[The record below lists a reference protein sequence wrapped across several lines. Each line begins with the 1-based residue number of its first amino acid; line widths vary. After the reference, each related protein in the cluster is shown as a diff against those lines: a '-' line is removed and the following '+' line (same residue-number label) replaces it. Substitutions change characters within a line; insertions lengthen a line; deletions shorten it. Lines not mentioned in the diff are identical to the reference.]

1 MPDPRIV
8 VLASGAGTLL
18 QALLDSEIRRL
29 IVAVGSDQ
37 PEAPA
42 LARARAA
49 DVPTFVVPM
58 AEDREVW
65 NRDVVEHL
73 QAHEG
78 NLVVTAGFMRVLGGP
93 VIEAFE
99 NRIINSHPALLPS
112 FPGAHAVRDA
122 VESGV
127 KVTGCTI
134 HIVDEGVDTGPIIA
148 QCPVP
153 VDDGDTVESLHE
165 RIKEQERILLVD
177 VLGRIVREGV
187 SVHGRTVEFG

>member
-1 MPDPRIV
+1 MPNPRIV

-18 QALLDSEIRRL
+18 QALLDSEIRML

-49 DVPTFVVPM
+49 DVPTFAVPM

-65 NRDVVEHL
+65 NRDVVKHL
-73 QAHEG
+73 QALETD
-78 NLVVTAGFMRVLGGP
+78 LVVTAGFMRVLGGP

-122 VESGV
+122 IESGV

-134 HIVDEGVDTGPIIA
+134 HIIDEGVDTGPIIA
-148 QCPVP
+148 QCPVA
-153 VDDGDTVESLHE
+153 VRDGDTVESLHK
-165 RIKEQERILLVD
+165 RIKEHERTLLVD

-187 SVHGRTVEFG
+187 SIDGRTVEFG

>member
-1 MPDPRIV
+1 MLDPRIV

-18 QALLDSEIRRL
+18 QALLDSEIRML

-65 NRDVVEHL
+65 NRDVVEYL
-73 QAHEG
+73 QAHEAD
-78 NLVVTAGFMRVLGGP
+78 LVVTAGFMRVLGGP

-112 FPGAHAVRDA
+112 FPGAHAVRDS

-148 QCPVP
+148 QSPVT
-153 VDDGDTVESLHE
+153 VRDGDTVESLHE
-165 RIKEQERILLVD
+165 RIKEHERTLLVD

-187 SVHGRTVEFG
+187 SVDGRTVAFG

>member
-1 MPDPRIV
+1 VPDPRIV

-18 QALLDSEIRRL
+18 QALLDSEIRML

-65 NRDVVEHL
+65 NRDVVKHL
-73 QAHEG
+73 QALETD
-78 NLVVTAGFMRVLGGP
+78 LVVTAGFMRVLGGP

-122 VESGV
+122 IESGV

-134 HIVDEGVDTGPIIA
+134 HIIDEGLDTGPIIA
-148 QCPVP
+148 QCPVA
-153 VDDGDTVESLHE
+153 VRDGDTVESLHK
-165 RIKEQERILLVD
+165 RIKEHERTLLVD

-187 SVHGRTVEFG
+187 SIDGRTVEFG

>member
-18 QALLDSEIRRL
+18 QALLDSEIRWL

-58 AEDREVW
+58 AEDREAW
-65 NRDVVEHL
+65 NRDLVEHL
-73 QAHEG
+73 QAHETD
-78 NLVVTAGFMRVLGGP
+78 LVVTAGFMRVLGGP
-93 VIEAFE
+93 VIKAFE

-122 VESGV
+122 VETGV

-134 HIVDEGVDTGPIIA
+134 HIINEGVDTGPIVA
-148 QCPVP
+148 QCPVA
-153 VDDGDTVESLHE
+153 VEDGDTVESLHE
-165 RIKEQERILLVD
+165 RIKERERTLLVD
-177 VLGRIVREGV
+177 VLDRIVREGV

>member
-134 HIVDEGVDTGPIIA
+134 HIIDDGVDTGPIIA

-187 SVHGRTVEFG
+187 SVHGRTVAFG

>member
-1 MPDPRIV
+1 VPDPRIV

-65 NRDVVEHL
+65 NRDVVEYL
-73 QAHEG
+73 QAHEAD
-78 NLVVTAGFMRVLGGP
+78 LVVTAGFMRVLGGP

-112 FPGAHAVRDA
+112 FPGAHAVRDS

-148 QCPVP
+148 QSPVT
-153 VDDGDTVESLHE
+153 VRDGDTVESLHE
-165 RIKEQERILLVD
+165 RIKEHERTLLVD

-187 SVHGRTVEFG
+187 SVDGRTVAFG

>member
-73 QAHEG
+73 QAHEAD
-78 NLVVTAGFMRVLGGP
+78 LVVTAGFMRVLGGP

-148 QCPVP
+148 QCPVTI
-153 VDDGDTVESLHE
+153 DDGDTVEALHE
-165 RIKEQERILLVD
+165 RIKEHERTLLVD

-187 SVHGRTVEFG
+187 SVDGRTVAFG

>member
-1 MPDPRIV
+1 VPDPRIV

-18 QALLDSEIRRL
+18 QALLDSGIRKS

-65 NRDVVEHL
+65 NRDVVEYL
-73 QAHEG
+73 QAHEAD
-78 NLVVTAGFMRVLGGP
+78 LVVTAGFMRVLGGP

-112 FPGAHAVRDA
+112 FPGAHAVRDS

-148 QCPVP
+148 QSPVS
-153 VDDGDTVESLHE
+153 VRDGDTVESLHE
-165 RIKEQERILLVD
+165 RIKEHERTLLVD

-187 SVHGRTVEFG
+187 SVDGRTVAFG

>member
-1 MPDPRIV
+1 MPDSRIV

-37 PEAPA
+37 PKAPA

-49 DVPTFVVPM
+49 GVPTFVVPM
-58 AEDREVW
+58 AEDREGW
-65 NRDVVEHL
+65 NTDLVEHL
-73 QAHEG
+73 QAHEAD
-78 NLVVTAGFMRVLGGP
+78 LVVTAGFMRVLGGP

-99 NRIINSHPALLPS
+99 NRVINSHPALLPS
-112 FPGAHAVRDA
+112 CPGAHAVRDA

-134 HIVDEGVDTGPIIA
+134 HIIDDGVDTGPIIA

-165 RIKEQERILLVD
+165 RIKEHERTLLVD
-177 VLGRIVREGV
+177 VLGRVVREGV
-187 SVHGRTVEFG
+187 SVRGRTVAFG

>member
-18 QALLDSEIRRL
+18 QALLDSEIRML

-65 NRDVVEHL
+65 NRDVVKHL
-73 QAHEG
+73 QALETD
-78 NLVVTAGFMRVLGGP
+78 LVVTAGFMRVLGGP

-122 VESGV
+122 IESGV

-134 HIVDEGVDTGPIIA
+134 HIIDEGVDTGPIIA
-148 QCPVP
+148 QCPVA
-153 VDDGDTVESLHE
+153 VRDGDTVESLHK
-165 RIKEQERILLVD
+165 RIKEHERTLLVD

-187 SVHGRTVEFG
+187 SVDGRTVAFG

>member
-1 MPDPRIV
+1 MPDSRIV

-37 PEAPA
+37 PKAPA

-49 DVPTFVVPM
+49 GVPTFVVPM
-58 AEDREVW
+58 AEDREGW
-65 NRDVVEHL
+65 NTDLVEHL
-73 QAHEG
+73 QAHEAD
-78 NLVVTAGFMRVLGGP
+78 LVVTAGFMRVLGGP

-99 NRIINSHPALLPS
+99 NRVINSHPALLPS

-134 HIVDEGVDTGPIIA
+134 HIIDDGVDTGPIIA

-165 RIKEQERILLVD
+165 RIKEHERTLLVD
-177 VLGRIVREGV
+177 VLGRVVREGV
-187 SVHGRTVEFG
+187 SVHRRTVAFG

>member
-49 DVPTFVVPM
+49 DVPTFAVPM
-58 AEDREVW
+58 TDDREVW

-73 QAHEG
+73 QTHEA
-78 NLVVTAGFMRVLGGP
+78 NLVVTAGFMRILGGP

-134 HIVDEGVDTGPIIA
+134 HIINEGVDTGPIVA
-148 QCPVP
+148 QCPVA
-153 VDDGDTVESLHE
+153 VEDGDTVESLHE
-165 RIKEQERILLVD
+165 RIKERERTLLVD
-177 VLGRIVREGV
+177 VLDRIVREGV

>member
-1 MPDPRIV
+1 MPDSRIV

-37 PEAPA
+37 PKAPA

-49 DVPTFVVPM
+49 GVPTFVVPM
-58 AEDREVW
+58 AEDREGW
-65 NRDVVEHL
+65 NTDLVEHL
-73 QAHEG
+73 QAHEAD
-78 NLVVTAGFMRVLGGP
+78 LVVTAGFMRVLGGP

-99 NRIINSHPALLPS
+99 NRVINSHPALLPS

-134 HIVDEGVDTGPIIA
+134 HIIDDGVDTGPIIA

-165 RIKEQERILLVD
+165 RIKEHERTLLVD
-177 VLGRIVREGV
+177 VLGRVVREGV
-187 SVHGRTVEFG
+187 SVHGRTVAFG

>member
-58 AEDREVW
+58 TDDREVW

-73 QAHEG
+73 QTHEA
-78 NLVVTAGFMRVLGGP
+78 NLVVTAGFMRILGGP

-134 HIVDEGVDTGPIIA
+134 HIINEGVDTGPIVA
-148 QCPVP
+148 QCPVA
-153 VDDGDTVESLHE
+153 VEDGDTVESLHE
-165 RIKEQERILLVD
+165 RIKERERTLLVD
-177 VLGRIVREGV
+177 VLDRIVREGV

>member
-1 MPDPRIV
+1 VPDPRIV

-73 QAHEG
+73 QAREA

-134 HIVDEGVDTGPIIA
+134 HIIDEGVDTGPIIA
-148 QCPVP
+148 QSPVT
-153 VDDGDTVESLHE
+153 VRDGDTVESLHE
-165 RIKEQERILLVD
+165 RIKEHERTLLVD

-187 SVHGRTVEFG
+187 SVDGRTVAFG

>member
-18 QALLDSEIRRL
+18 QALLDSDIRKS

-37 PEAPA
+37 SEASA

-58 AEDREVW
+58 VDDREVW
-65 NRDVVEHL
+65 NIDLVQHL
-73 QAHEG
+73 QAHEAD
-78 NLVVTAGFMRVLGGP
+78 LVVTAGFMRVLGEP

-122 VESGV
+122 VERGV

-134 HIVDEGVDTGPIIA
+134 HMVDEGVDTGPIIA
-148 QCPVP
+148 QCPVTI
-153 VDDGDTVESLHE
+153 DDGDTVESLHE
-165 RIKEQERILLVD
+165 RIKEHERTLLVD

-187 SVHGRTVEFG
+187 SVDGRTVAFG

>member
-1 MPDPRIV
+1 VPGPRIV
-8 VLASGAGTLL
+8 VLVSGAGTLL
-18 QALLDSEIRRL
+18 QALLDSGIRKS

-42 LARARAA
+42 FARARAG

-58 AEDREVW
+58 ADDREEW

-73 QAHEG
+73 QAHEAD
-78 NLVVTAGFMRVLGGP
+78 LVVTAGFMRVLGEP
-93 VIEAFE
+93 VIEAFK

-134 HIVDEGVDTGPIIA
+134 HIVDEGVDTGPIVA
-148 QCPVP
+148 QCPVAME
-153 VDDGDTVESLHE
+153 DSDTVESLHE
-165 RIKEQERILLVD
+165 RIKEHERTLLVD

-187 SVHGRTVEFG
+187 SVHGRTVVFG

>member
-58 AEDREVW
+58 TDDREVW

-73 QAHEG
+73 QTHEA
-78 NLVVTAGFMRVLGGP
+78 NLVVTAGFMRILGGP

-134 HIVDEGVDTGPIIA
+134 HIVNEGVDTGPIVA
-148 QCPVP
+148 QCPVA
-153 VDDGDTVESLHE
+153 VEDGDTVESLHE
-165 RIKEQERILLVD
+165 RIKERERTLLVD
-177 VLGRIVREGV
+177 VLDRIVREGV
-187 SVHGRTVEFG
+187 SVYGRTVEFG

>member
-18 QALLDSEIRRL
+18 QALLDSGIRKS

-37 PEAPA
+37 SDAPA
-42 LARARAA
+42 LTRARAA

-58 AEDREVW
+58 VDDREVW
-65 NRDVVEHL
+65 NRDVVEYL
-73 QAHEG
+73 QAHEAD
-78 NLVVTAGFMRVLGGP
+78 LVVTAGFMRVLGGP

-112 FPGAHAVRDA
+112 FPGAHAVRDS

-148 QCPVP
+148 QSPVT
-153 VDDGDTVESLHE
+153 VRDGDTVESLHE
-165 RIKEQERILLVD
+165 RIKEHERTLLVD

-187 SVHGRTVEFG
+187 SVDGRTVAFG

>member
-1 MPDPRIV
+1 MVD
-8 VLASGAGTLL
+8 
-18 QALLDSEIRRL
+18 
-29 IVAVGSDQ
+29 
-37 PEAPA
+37 
-42 LARARAA
+42 
-49 DVPTFVVPM
+49 
-58 AEDREVW
+58 DREVW
-65 NRDVVEHL
+65 NIDLVQHL
-73 QAHEG
+73 QAHEADF
-78 NLVVTAGFMRVLGGP
+78 VVTAGFMRVLGGT

-148 QCPVP
+148 QCPVTI
-153 VDDGDTVESLHE
+153 DDGDTVEALHE
-165 RIKEQERILLVD
+165 RIKEHERTLLVD

-187 SVHGRTVEFG
+187 SVDGRTVAFG

>member
-49 DVPTFVVPM
+49 DVTTFVVPM
-58 AEDREVW
+58 AEDREAW

-73 QAHEG
+73 QAYEAD
-78 NLVVTAGFMRVLGGP
+78 LVVTAGFMRVLGGP

-122 VESGV
+122 IESGV

-148 QCPVP
+148 QCPVT
-153 VDDGDTVESLHE
+153 VHDGDTVESLHE
-165 RIKEQERILLVD
+165 RIKEHERTLLVD

-187 SVHGRTVEFG
+187 SVDGRTVAFG

>member
-37 PEAPA
+37 LEAPA

-134 HIVDEGVDTGPIIA
+134 HIIDDGVDTGPIIA

>member
-1 MPDPRIV
+1 VPDPRIV

-18 QALLDSEIRRL
+18 QALLDSGIRKS

-37 PEAPA
+37 SDAPA
-42 LARARAA
+42 LTRARAA

-58 AEDREVW
+58 VDDREVW
-65 NRDVVEHL
+65 NRDVVEYL
-73 QAHEG
+73 QAHEAD
-78 NLVVTAGFMRVLGGP
+78 LVVTAGFMRVLGGP

-112 FPGAHAVRDA
+112 FPGAHAVRDS

-148 QCPVP
+148 QSPVT
-153 VDDGDTVESLHE
+153 VRDGDTVESLHE
-165 RIKEQERILLVD
+165 RIKEHERTLLVD

-187 SVHGRTVEFG
+187 SVDGRTVAFG